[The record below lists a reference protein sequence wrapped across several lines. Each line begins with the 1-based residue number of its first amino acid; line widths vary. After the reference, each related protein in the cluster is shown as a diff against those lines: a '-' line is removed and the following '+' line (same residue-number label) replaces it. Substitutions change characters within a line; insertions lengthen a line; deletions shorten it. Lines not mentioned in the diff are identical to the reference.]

1 MLHLE
6 SALPRDKRFGAYLGG
21 VVNWRTRLVH
31 VAARIAGLCVK
42 VEGFPLGST
51 RNIDRE
57 ASAASE
63 ASARIQ

>member
-42 VEGFPLGST
+42 VE
-51 RNIDRE
+51 DRE

-63 ASARIQ
+63 NSARIQ